1 MLQCFKESC
10 DIKKLYSCQ
19 IGETA
24 CGLLTPGVYGQVLAG
39 FSRAAYLV
47 TEQAEL
53 FWLASE
59 NSPMHLRALRIA
71 GPFPKLVAGENFF
84 MEGECIKIAPDLQ
97 VDLGDASTWAFSPIP
112 AKAALE
118 IDQIPVRVKAIFP
131 TGFDLSQASG
141 FGRLIPKIL
150 SLAAGQLDD
159 QAEIDPLL
167 ALAWLSIYEIA
178 KACLLRDIPRLLQE
192 ANALIG
198 LGEGLTPSGD
208 DFLGGLLFCVNTIQR
223 LYPAFINLNSSEQAL
238 FIESAKRR
246 THLIS
251 FTLLK
256 DSTNG
261 QAVEPLHELIRSV
274 LSDRPPESSRPASCL
289 TQIGHSTGWDLL
301 TGALTGLLLTF
312 PSPDSIDSSAISLT
326 QDIYA

>member
-1 MLQCFKESC
+1 MS
-10 DIKKLYSCQ
+10 KLYACQ
-19 IGETA
+19 MGQTA
-24 CGLLTPGVYGQVLAG
+24 RKLLTPGACGQVLAG

-59 NSPMHLRALRIA
+59 NAPMHLRGLRIT

-84 MEGECIKIAPDLQ
+84 IEDQCIKIAPHLQ
-97 VDLGDASTWAFSPIP
+97 VDFGDASTWAVSPIP
-112 AKAALE
+112 AEAALE
-118 IDQIPVRVKAIFP
+118 IDQIPVRVKGIFP

-159 QAEIDPLL
+159 EAEIDPVL
-167 ALAWLSIYEIA
+167 ALAWLGIYEIA
-178 KACLLRDIPRLLQE
+178 KACLLRDMPGLLQE
-192 ANALIG
+192 ANALVG

-223 LYPAFINLNSSEQAL
+223 LYPGFINLDSSEQAL
-238 FIESAKRR
+238 FIESAKQR

-256 DSTNG
+256 DLSNG
-261 QAVEPLHELIRSV
+261 QAVEPLQELLHSV
-274 LSDRPPESSRPASCL
+274 LSNQPPESIHPASCL

-312 PSPDSIDSSAISLT
+312 RSPDSIDSSAISPT

>member
-1 MLQCFKESC
+1 
-10 DIKKLYSCQ
+10 
-19 IGETA
+19 
-24 CGLLTPGVYGQVLAG
+24 
-39 FSRAAYLV
+39 
-47 TEQAEL
+47 
-53 FWLASE
+53 
-59 NSPMHLRALRIA
+59 
-71 GPFPKLVAGENFF
+71 VAGENFF
-84 MEGECIKIAPDLQ
+84 IEDQCINIAPHLQ
-97 VDLGDASTWAFSPIP
+97 VDFGDASTWAVSPIP
-112 AKAALE
+112 AEAALE
-118 IDQIPVRVKAIFP
+118 IDQIPLRVKGIFS

-159 QAEIDPLL
+159 EAEIDPVL
-167 ALAWLSIYEIA
+167 ALAWLGIYEIA
-178 KACLLRDIPRLLQE
+178 KACLVRDMPGLLQE
-192 ANALIG
+192 ANALVG

-223 LYPAFINLNSSEQAL
+223 LYPGFINLDSSEQAL

-256 DSTNG
+256 DLTNG
-261 QAVEPLHELIRSV
+261 QAVEPLHELLHSV
-274 LSDRPPESSRPASCL
+274 LSDQPLESIRPASCL

-312 PSPDSIDSSAISLT
+312 RSPDWIDSSATSPT
-326 QDIYA
+326 QAIYA

>member
-1 MLQCFKESC
+1 MF
-10 DIKKLYSCQ
+10 KLYSCQ

-24 CGLLTPGVYGQVLAG
+24 CRLLTPGTCGQVLAG

-59 NSPMHLRALRIA
+59 NAPMHLRGLRIA

-84 MEGECIKIAPDLQ
+84 IEDQCINIAPHLQ
-97 VDLGDASTWAFSPIP
+97 VDFGDASTWAVSPIP
-112 AKAALE
+112 AEAALE
-118 IDQIPVRVKAIFP
+118 IDQIPVRVKGIFP
-131 TGFDLSQASG
+131 TGFDLSQANG

-159 QAEIDPLL
+159 EAEIDPVL
-167 ALAWLSIYEIA
+167 ALAWLGIYEIA
-178 KACLLRDIPRLLQE
+178 KACLLRDMSGLLQE
-192 ANALIG
+192 ANALVG

-223 LYPAFINLNSSEQAL
+223 LYPGFINLDSSEQAL
-238 FIESAKRR
+238 FIESAKQR

-256 DSTNG
+256 DLTNG
-261 QAVEPLHELIRSV
+261 QAVEPLHEWLHSV
-274 LSDRPPESSRPASCL
+274 LSDQPSESIRPASCL

-312 PSPDSIDSSAISLT
+312 RSPDSIDSSAISPT

>member
-1 MLQCFKESC
+1 ML
-10 DIKKLYSCQ
+10 KLYACQ
-19 IGETA
+19 IGKTA
-24 CGLLTPGVYGQVLAG
+24 RRLLPPGACGQVLAG

-47 TEQAEL
+47 TEQTEL

-59 NSPMHLRALRIA
+59 NTPMHLRGLRIA

-84 MEGECIKIAPDLQ
+84 IEGECIKIAPDLQ
-97 VDLGDASTWAFSPIP
+97 VDLGDASTWAVSTIP
-112 AKAALE
+112 AEAALE
-118 IDQIPVRVKAIFP
+118 IDQIPVRVKSIFL
-131 TGFDLSQASG
+131 TSFDLSQASG

-159 QAEIDPLL
+159 EAEIDPVL
-167 ALAWLSIYEIA
+167 ALAWLGIYEIA
-178 KACLLRDIPRLLQE
+178 KACLLHDMPGLLQE
-192 ANALIG
+192 ANALVG

-223 LYPAFINLNSSEQAL
+223 LYPGFINLDSSEQAL
-238 FIESAKRR
+238 FIESAKQR

-256 DSTNG
+256 DLTNG
-261 QAVEPLHELIRSV
+261 QAVEPLHELLHFV
-274 LSDRPPESSRPASCL
+274 LSDQPPESIRPASCL

-312 PSPDSIDSSAISLT
+312 RSPDSIDSSAISPT

>member
-1 MLQCFKESC
+1 MLQSLKESS

-24 CGLLTPGVYGQVLAG
+24 RRLLTPGVCGQVLAG
-39 FSRAAYLV
+39 FSRAAYLL

-59 NSPMHLRALRIA
+59 NAPMHLRGVRIA
-71 GPFPKLVAGENFF
+71 GPFPKLVAGENFV
-84 MEGECIKIAPDLQ
+84 MEGECIKITPDLQ
-97 VDLGDASTWAFSPIP
+97 VDLGNASTWAFSPIP
-112 AKAALE
+112 AKAALA
-118 IDQIPVRVKAIFP
+118 IDQIPVRVKSIFP

-141 FGRLIPKIL
+141 LGRLIPKL
-150 SLAAGQLDD
+150 LWLAEGQMND
-159 QAEIDPLL
+159 ETETDPLL

-178 KACLLRDIPRLLQE
+178 KACLLRDIPHLLQE
-192 ANALIG
+192 ATALIG

-208 DFLGGLLFCVNTIQR
+208 DFLGGLLFCLNTIQR

-238 FIESAKRR
+238 FIESAKQR

-256 DSTNG
+256 DSANG
-261 QAVEPLHELIRSV
+261 QAVESLHELIRSV
-274 LSDRPPESSRPASCL
+274 FSEKPPESSRHASCL

-312 PSPDSIDSSAISLT
+312 PSPDSIDPSAISFT

>member
-1 MLQCFKESC
+1 ML
-10 DIKKLYSCQ
+10 KLYSCK

-24 CGLLTPGVYGQVLAG
+24 RRLLTPGACGQVLAG

-59 NSPMHLRALRIA
+59 NAPMHLRGLRIA

-97 VDLGDASTWAFSPIP
+97 VDLGDASTWALCLIP
-112 AKAALE
+112 AETALE
-118 IDQIPVRVKAIFP
+118 IDQIPVRVKGIFP

-159 QAEIDPLL
+159 EAEIDPVL

-178 KACLLRDIPRLLQE
+178 KACLLRDMSGLLQK
-192 ANALIG
+192 ANALVG

-223 LYPAFINLNSSEQAL
+223 LYPAFMNLNYSEQAL
-238 FIESAKRR
+238 FIESAKQR

-256 DSTNG
+256 DLSNG
-261 QAVEPLHELIRSV
+261 QAVEPLHELIHSV
-274 LSDRPPESSRPASCL
+274 FSDQPPESIRPVSCL

-301 TGALTGLLLTF
+301 TGALTALLMTF
-312 PSPDSIDSSAISLT
+312 RSPDSIDSSAISPT

>member
-1 MLQCFKESC
+1 ML
-10 DIKKLYSCQ
+10 KLYSCQ

-24 CGLLTPGVYGQVLAG
+24 RRLLAPGACGQVLAA

-59 NSPMHLRALRIA
+59 NAPMHLRGLRIA
-71 GPFPKLVAGENFF
+71 GPFPKLVAGEDFF
-84 MEGECIKIAPDLQ
+84 IEGDCINIAPDLQ
-97 VDLGDASTWAFSPIP
+97 VDFGDASAWSVSPIP
-112 AKAALE
+112 PEAALE
-118 IDQIPVRVKAIFP
+118 IGQIPLRVKNIFP

-150 SLAAGQLDD
+150 SLAAGQPDD
-159 QAEIDPLL
+159 EVETDPVL
-167 ALAWLSIYEIA
+167 ALAWLGISEIA
-178 KACLLRDIPRLLQE
+178 RACLLRDMPGLLQE
-192 ANALIG
+192 ANALVG

-223 LYPAFINLNSSEQAL
+223 LYPGCIHLDSSEQAL
-238 FIESAKRR
+238 FIESARQR

-256 DSTNG
+256 DLTNG
-261 QAVEPLHELIRSV
+261 QAVEPLHELIHSV
-274 LSDRPPESSRPASCL
+274 LSDHPPESIHPAARL

-312 PSPDSIDSSAISLT
+312 RSLDSIDSSAISPT
-326 QDIYA
+326 EDIYA

>member
-39 FSRAAYLV
+39 FSRVAYLV

-59 NSPMHLRALRIA
+59 NSPMHLRGLRIA

-84 MEGECIKIAPDLQ
+84 IEGESIKIAPDLQ

-159 QAEIDPLL
+159 EAEIDPLL

-192 ANALIG
+192 AKALIG

-208 DFLGGLLFCVNTIQR
+208 DFLGALLFCVNTIQR

-238 FIESAKRR
+238 FIESAKQR

-256 DSTNG
+256 DLSNG
-261 QAVEPLHELIRSV
+261 QAIEPLHELIRSV
-274 LSDRPPESSRPASCL
+274 FSDRPPESSRPASCL

>member
-1 MLQCFKESC
+1 ML
-10 DIKKLYSCQ
+10 KLYACQ
-19 IGETA
+19 IGKTA
-24 CGLLTPGVYGQVLAG
+24 RRLLTPGACGQVLAG
-39 FSRAAYLV
+39 FSRGAYLV

-59 NSPMHLRALRIA
+59 NTPMHLRGLRIA

-84 MEGECIKIAPDLQ
+84 IEDECIKIAPDLE
-97 VDLGDASTWAFSPIP
+97 VDFGDASTWAVSTIP
-112 AKAALE
+112 AEAALE
-118 IDQIPVRVKAIFP
+118 IDQIPVRVKSIFL
-131 TGFDLSQASG
+131 TSFDLSQASG
-141 FGRLIPKIL
+141 LGRLIPRIL

-159 QAEIDPLL
+159 EAEIDPFL
-167 ALAWLSIYEIA
+167 AHAWLGIYEIA
-178 KACLLRDIPRLLQE
+178 KACLLHDMPGLLQE

-223 LYPAFINLNSSEQAL
+223 FYPGFINLDSSEQAL
-238 FIESAKRR
+238 FIESAKQR

-256 DSTNG
+256 DLTNG
-261 QAVEPLHELIRSV
+261 QAVQPLHELIHSV
-274 LSDRPPESSRPASCL
+274 LSDKPPESIRPTSCL

-312 PSPDSIDSSAISLT
+312 RSPYSIDTSAISPT
-326 QDIYA
+326 QDSYA

>member
-1 MLQCFKESC
+1 MFR
-10 DIKKLYSCQ
+10 LYCCQ

-24 CGLLTPGVYGQVLAG
+24 CGLLTPGACGQVLAV

-47 TEQAEL
+47 TEQGEL

-59 NSPMHLRALRIA
+59 NAPMHLRGLQIA
-71 GPFPKLVAGENFF
+71 GPFPELVAGENFF
-84 MEGECIKIAPDLQ
+84 IEDQCINIASHLQ
-97 VDLGDASTWAFSPIP
+97 VDFGDASTWAVSPIP
-112 AKAALE
+112 AEAALE
-118 IDQIPVRVKAIFP
+118 IDRIPVRVRGMFP
-131 TGFDLSQASG
+131 TRFDLSQASG
-141 FGRLIPKIL
+141 FGRLIPRIL

-159 QAEIDPLL
+159 DAEIDPIL

-178 KACLLRDIPRLLQE
+178 KACLLRDMSGLLHE

-223 LYPAFINLNSSEQAL
+223 LYPGFINLDSSEQAL
-238 FIESAKRR
+238 FIESAKQR

-251 FTLLK
+251 FALLK
-256 DSTNG
+256 DLTNG
-261 QAVEPLHELIRSV
+261 QAVEPLHELLRSV
-274 LSDRPPESSRPASCL
+274 LSDQLLENVRHASCL

-301 TGALTGLLLTF
+301 AGALTGLLLTF
-312 PSPDSIDSSAISLT
+312 RSPDWIDSSAISPT